1 MPGGGG
7 RCLPMMPNSWP
18 MKPSGVQLAKPT
30 RPPGR
35 TTRAISRAAVSWFG
49 VNMMPKVERAA
60 SKLLSANGSAS
71 ASATWNVTGRRSEA
85 ARRGERGVAVAGGD
99 VEDALAGLDVDRLAQ
114 ALADDLQRGA
124 DDRIVA
130 GRPGRLLALL
140 DGGVVGGG
148 SALACHCGCAH
159 GGFSFVVL
167 RPQRPRGGG
176 LVSMGGRAHE

>member
-1 MPGGGG
+1 DLARRGVLVRREHDAEGREGRVEAFVRERQRLGIRHLERDGQALGGGA
-7 RCLPMMPNSWP
+7 L
-18 MKPSGVQLAKPT
+18 L
-30 RPPGR
+30 
-35 TTRAISRAAVSWFG
+35 AAVEPRRDLVG
-49 VNMMPKVERAA
+49 RGGLGGAA
-60 SKLLSANGSAS
+60 G
-71 ASATWNVTGRRSEA
+71 
-85 ARRGERGVAVAGGD
+85 RGERGGGGAGGGGAVAGGE

-167 RPQRPRGGG
+167 RPQRP
-176 LVSMGGRAHE
+176 